1 MTEDLKSK
9 TISGMLWSA
18 VQRFGTMV
26 ISFIGNILN
35 HLKNIHLNIL

>member
-26 ISFIGNILN
+26 ISFIGNKFNLSKIVY
-35 HLKNIHLNIL
+35 IMI

>member
-26 ISFIGNILN
+26 ISFIGNI
-35 HLKNIHLNIL
+35 ILARLLTPEP